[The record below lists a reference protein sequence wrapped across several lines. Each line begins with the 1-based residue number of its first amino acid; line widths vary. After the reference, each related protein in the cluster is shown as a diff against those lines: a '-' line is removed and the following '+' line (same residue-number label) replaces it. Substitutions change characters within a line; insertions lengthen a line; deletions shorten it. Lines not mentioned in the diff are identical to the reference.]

1 MALKYMNRS
10 DKQDM
15 NTSIVSDISALECG
29 DFDMIIEHLLCKPKK
44 SKRPKKSHHRRVHAA
59 QSVPALNAVELF
71 NATDEQEESAVN
83 ATFSAANTS
92 YLSAFNDTCTTIGDE
107 QFENIFAYFDQDV
120 NTSELLLSDDNSDD
134 FNDDK
139 RHIDTPSERGNIS
152 GNLQF
157 LLSGSKWK
165 PKKKQTYR
173 PKTRDIQ
180 NTSKAILNKIQQFNG
195 IEPINSV
202 GTTPSQTRPVSML
215 STIASEGSTASLHDS
230 DSDTKPIF
238 KKPFDIFNRGN
249 VRSKVAFFSD
259 HSSSERSSS
268 ASPSIQSVSDDD
280 EYQFQRTQSKHR
292 FRKNCDFFENFFKD
306 KTSDPSA
313 SSDTSTLPIEKRENK
328 SIVNNQTSKNDER
341 PQKIAIDPT
350 KIDPHEKLMAVQT
363 YVQTQHLLERIQ
375 RLISAISNL
384 DEKRLSTM
392 NLKLLKKFLTFI
404 RDCSYNC
411 TEVCNSISQH
421 VLTDFEKNVMSAEE
435 LLYSAL
441 KDAHSAQVLKSAI
454 ADLIHTFEHIS
465 KLCKFRLFPF
475 VNIEQLHCIWSH
487 VLFLMEIRSILDIN
501 CDFFSL
507 QFL

>member
-1 MALKYMNRS
+1 MALKYMNKS

-15 NTSIVSDISALECG
+15 NTSIVSDISVLECG

-71 NATDEQEESAVN
+71 NANDEHEESAVN

-120 NTSELLLSDDNSDD
+120 NTSKLLLSDDDSDD
-134 FNDDK
+134 FNDDE
-139 RHIDTPSERGNIS
+139 RHIGVSIERENITD
-152 GNLQF
+152 NLQN
-157 LLSGSKWK
+157 LLLGSKSK

-180 NTSKAILNKIQQFNG
+180 NTSKAILNRIQQFNG
-195 IEPINSV
+195 IEPIKSV
-202 GTTPSQTRPVSML
+202 GTTPSQSRPVSML

-238 KKPFDIFNRGN
+238 KKPFDIVNRGN

-268 ASPSIQSVSDDD
+268 ASPSIQSDDD

-292 FRKNCDFFENFFKD
+292 FQKNCDFFENFFKD
-306 KTSDPSA
+306 KQTDVNA
-313 SSDTSTLPIEKRENK
+313 SNTSTLRIEKKDNK
-328 SIVNNQTSKNDER
+328 SVASNQTSKNDER
-341 PQKIAIDPT
+341 PQKIAIDPM

-363 YVQTQHLLERIQ
+363 YVQTQYLLERIQ
-375 RLISAISNL
+375 RLTSAISNL

-441 KDAHSAQVLKSAI
+441 KDAHSAQVLSRQ
-454 ADLIHTFEHIS
+454 S
-465 KLCKFRLFPF
+465 
-475 VNIEQLHCIWSH
+475 
-487 VLFLMEIRSILDIN
+487 SI
-501 CDFFSL
+501 
-507 QFL
+507 